1 MANIYETMNVRQKLA
16 KARLYFLNQKV
27 QKSGKNMHLE
37 FKYFE
42 LEDIVP
48 PAIRIFARVGLTTN
62 IEFTDDKAVMS
73 VFNADNIEEA
83 PMTFTV
89 PYREVKPIVSNQGK
103 EVTNPMQA
111 LGSSITYLR
120 RYLWMAVLD
129 ITEPDDVDANL
140 GSDDS
145 TDDNNEF
152 QEEAAAAEAAAPA
165 KSEKKG
171 KKKAPATAAERK
183 QAKEE
188 LTSADGA
195 ASEEQIA
202 SLKSLCKELMDKD
215 EAQEDFVQQIALKTD
230 GFTNITASAC
240 TALCDNLSEI
250 IAQYGE

>member
-1 MANIYETMNVRQKLA
+1 MANIYENMNVRQKLA

-27 QKSGKNMHLE
+27 KKSGKNMHLE

-62 IEFTDDKAVMS
+62 IEFTDTSAVMN
-73 VFNADNIEEA
+73 VFNTDNPDEA
-83 PMTFTV
+83 PIAFTV
-89 PYREVKPIVSNQGK
+89 PYREVKPIISNQGK

-129 ITEPDDVDANL
+129 ITEPDDIDSTL

-145 TDDNNEF
+145 TEESNEF
-152 QEEAAAAEAAAPA
+152 AEEVAAAAPA
-165 KSEKKG
+165 KKEKKEKKG
-171 KKKAPATAAERK
+171 KKTPATTAERK
-183 QAKEE
+183 EAKKE
-188 LTSADGA
+188 LTSSDGSAD
-195 ASEEQIA
+195 EEQIA
-202 SLKSLCKELMDKD
+202 TLKSLCKELMDKD
-215 EAQEDFVQQIALKTD
+215 EDQEEFVQQIAMKTD

-240 TALCDNLSEI
+240 VALCDNLKEI
-250 IAQYGE
+250 ISQYGEE